1 MKILV
6 NSCIRKMNS
15 IGMRRSIKF
24 CSARPQVGWR
34 HAVSKFSRAISIKI
48 AVEKR

>member
-6 NSCIRKMNS
+6 NACIRKMDR
-15 IGMRRSIKF
+15 IGMRRSKKPY
-24 CSARPQVGWR
+24 AVRPQEGWR
-34 HAVSKFSRAISIKI
+34 HAVSKFRITVSMTI